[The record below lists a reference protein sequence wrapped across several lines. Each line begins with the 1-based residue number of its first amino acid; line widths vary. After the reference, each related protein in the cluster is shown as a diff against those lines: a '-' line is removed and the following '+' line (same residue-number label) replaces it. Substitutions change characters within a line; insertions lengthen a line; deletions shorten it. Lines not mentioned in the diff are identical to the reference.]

1 MLVQQFLEKS
11 AERFPYK
18 IALIFKNQRLTY
30 AQVDESANAL
40 ARALVK
46 RRLCPGDRVVICL
59 PNSPEAV
66 IAVFGVLK
74 ASGVYVILN
83 PSIKEEK
90 LRYIINNCRASTLVC
105 TDRHARYYE
114 KAPEAF
120 PTITTLI
127 QVRSASATGAP
138 RSDTLSFED
147 CTCSAQ
153 IDPCPCRPTA
163 TDIASIIYTSGS
175 TGEPKGVVC
184 GHDNISFV
192 SNSIMTYLR
201 SSAEDIVINVLPL
214 SFDYG
219 LYQLLM
225 TFRAGGTLVLEP
237 AFVYPNEVVKRIE
250 AEKVT
255 GFPMV
260 PTVLA
265 LLLQSEWVTEQLRS
279 LRYISNTA
287 AALPVSHIQAIRE
300 RLPRVTFF
308 SMYGLTE
315 CKRALYLPPEQ
326 IDMRP
331 GSVGIAIPGTEVWLE
346 DEGGNRLGPG
356 CTGELVIQGQHVM
369 KGYWEDAAATAAVFK
384 ESLKPGVRIL
394 RSGDL
399 FKSDEA
405 GYLYFLSRKDDVIK
419 SRGEKV
425 SPREVEDAAYT
436 LDSVVEAAAIGVP
449 DPILGQKIKLFVVSS
464 DPSLTEQD
472 VKRRCRERLE
482 DFMVPQVVEF
492 RQSLPKTESG
502 KIEKKSLA

>member
-1 MLVQQFLEKS
+1 MLVHQFLETS
-11 AERFPYK
+11 AEQFPDK

-30 AQVDESANAL
+30 AQIEESANAL
-40 ARALVK
+40 AWALVK
-46 RRLCPGDRVVICL
+46 RGLCPCDRVVICL

-74 ASGVYVILN
+74 ASGVFVFLN
-83 PSIKEEK
+83 PSIKEQK
-90 LRYIINNCRASTLVC
+90 LRYIVNNCRASALIC
-105 TDRHARYYE
+105 TDRHTRFYE
-114 KAPEAF
+114 KAREAF
-120 PTITTLI
+120 PTIATVI
-127 QVRSASATGAP
+127 QVRSVAATGSTP
-138 RSDTLSFED
+138 PDTLFFDD
-147 CTCSAQ
+147 CTRSART
-153 IDPCPCRPTA
+153 DRLPCRSADTE
-163 TDIASIIYTSGS
+163 IASIIYTSGS

-192 SNSIMTYLR
+192 SNSIITYLS
-201 SSAEDIVINVLPL
+201 SSAEDTVINVLPL

-225 TFRAGGTLVLEP
+225 TFRTGGTLVLEP
-237 AFVYPNEVVKRIE
+237 AFVYPNEVVERIQ

-265 LLLQSEWVTEQLRS
+265 LLLQSNWAPDLLRS

-287 AALPVSHIQAIRE
+287 AALPVNHIQAIRKK
-300 RLPRVTFF
+300 LPWLTFF

-326 IDMRP
+326 IDIRP
-331 GSVGIAIPGTEVWLE
+331 SSVGIAIPGTEVWLE
-346 DEGGNRLGPG
+346 DEWGNRLGPG

-369 KGYWEDAAATAAVFK
+369 RGYWDDLAATAAVFK
-384 ESLKPGVRIL
+384 EGPQPGVRIL

-405 GYLYFLSRKDDVIK
+405 GCFYFLSRKDDMIK

-436 LDSVVEAAAIGVP
+436 LDSVLEAAAIGVP

-464 DPSLTEQD
+464 DSSLTEQA
-472 VKRRCRERLE
+472 VKRRCRELLE
-482 DFMVPQVVEF
+482 DFMVPQVVEIKDN
-492 RQSLPKTESG
+492 LPKTDSG
-502 KIEKKSLA
+502 KIDKKILT